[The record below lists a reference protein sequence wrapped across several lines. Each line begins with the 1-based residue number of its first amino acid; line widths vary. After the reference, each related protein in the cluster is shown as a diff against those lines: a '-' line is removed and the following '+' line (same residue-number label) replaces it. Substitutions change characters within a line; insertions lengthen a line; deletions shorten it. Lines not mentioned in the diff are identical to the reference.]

1 MKIVVFFFFI
11 INIGGFFMELVVK
24 FVFFVFVLNK
34 VVEEVFF
41 KILRSK
47 LI

>member
-1 MKIVVFFFFI
+1 
-11 INIGGFFMELVVK
+11 MELVVK